1 MSELY
6 DILTET
12 PPTKVV
18 LLALDQGLW
27 DCERSLA
34 ELSALC
40 EANHMEAVAQITQK
54 RQTPETG
61 IVLGSGKLEEASLA
75 AQTLG
80 AECAVFDGEL
90 TGSQIRNISNALGG
104 LEVIDRTMLILE
116 IFRSRAVTNEGKLQT
131 ELALLRYRLP
141 RLQGMGEALS
151 RQGGGGGGGGGARR
165 GAGETK
171 LELDR
176 RHVHARIDA
185 LAEKLT
191 EMEKRRGE
199 SRKARAKT
207 GMPVVSL
214 VGYTNVGK
222 SSLMNA
228 LCGPSVAEADMLFAT
243 LDPTSRKLVLPSGMA
258 VLLVLVLSQGR
269 LGSTTVADFGEN
281 AKSAAVLQ
289 KGDVLLQVDG
299 KPCRT
304 VYALSDL
311 FDGTEK
317 THTMKV
323 LRGGKVVTLPAVT
336 VSPTLDENGRVQ
348 YATDFRVAAQPLSVH
363 STLAMA
369 GELFRYYSGAILGG
383 FWQLFTGKAGMEDLS
398 GPIGTVSAVSQAVRY
413 GWRDVLSLMA
423 LLTINVGIFNLLPI
437 PALDGCKLLFLAWEG
452 LTGHPV
458 PLRAQS
464 FINTAGM
471 VALLWLM
478 ILVTMQDITRFL

>member
-1 MSELY
+1 MTAL
-6 DILTET
+6 LTGLASLLVFGG
-12 PPTKVV
+12 VV
-18 LLALDQGLW
+18 LVHELGHFMAARHCGIHVEEFSIGFGPRLW
-27 DCERSLA
+27 SVQKNGTTYSLR
-34 ELSALC
+34 LF
-40 EANHMEAVAQITQK
+40 
-54 RQTPETG
+54 P
-61 IVLGSGKLEEASLA
+61 
-75 AQTLG
+75 
-80 AECAVFDGEL
+80 
-90 TGSQIRNISNALGG
+90 LGG
-104 LEVIDRTMLILE
+104 YNLFSQPPEE
-116 IFRSRAVTNEGKLQT
+116 
-131 ELALLRYRLP
+131 
-141 RLQGMGEALS
+141 
-151 RQGGGGGGGGGARR
+151 
-165 GAGETK
+165 
-171 LELDR
+171 
-176 RHVHARIDA
+176 DA
-185 LAEKLT
+185 DPPAE
-191 EMEKRRGE
+191 EYAPP
-199 SRKARAKT
+199 RKAALFPLT
-207 GMPVVSL
+207 VSGQQFEKATAWQRFFVTL
-214 VGYTNVGK
+214 CGA
-222 SSLMNA
+222 LMNF
-228 LCGPSVAEADMLFAT
+228 LL
-243 LDPTSRKLVLPSGMA
+243 GMA

-323 LRGGKVVTLPAVT
+323 LRGGEVVSLPAVT

-348 YATDFRVAAQPLSVH
+348 YATDFRVAAQPLSAH

>member
-1 MSELY
+1 M
-6 DILTET
+6 
-12 PPTKVV
+12 
-18 LLALDQGLW
+18 
-27 DCERSLA
+27 
-34 ELSALC
+34 
-40 EANHMEAVAQITQK
+40 
-54 RQTPETG
+54 
-61 IVLGSGKLEEASLA
+61 
-75 AQTLG
+75 
-80 AECAVFDGEL
+80 
-90 TGSQIRNISNALGG
+90 
-104 LEVIDRTMLILE
+104 
-116 IFRSRAVTNEGKLQT
+116 
-131 ELALLRYRLP
+131 
-141 RLQGMGEALS
+141 
-151 RQGGGGGGGGGARR
+151 
-165 GAGETK
+165 
-171 LELDR
+171 
-176 RHVHARIDA
+176 
-185 LAEKLT
+185 
-191 EMEKRRGE
+191 
-199 SRKARAKT
+199 
-207 GMPVVSL
+207 
-214 VGYTNVGK
+214 
-222 SSLMNA
+222 
-228 LCGPSVAEADMLFAT
+228 
-243 LDPTSRKLVLPSGMA
+243 
-258 VLLVLVLSQGR
+258 
-269 LGSTTVADFGEN
+269 
-281 AKSAAVLQ
+281 
-289 KGDVLLQVDG
+289 DG

-323 LRGGKVVTLPAVT
+323 LRGGEVVSLPAVT

-437 PALDGCKLLFLAWEG
+437 PALDGCKLCRLIATTAILLVLAWEG

-458 PLRAQS
+458 PLRAQG